1 MKIRC
6 EKCHGYGLFGGQTI
20 HSGNFTAI
28 VICIKCREEVCVFS
42 RQQKTYK
49 PARSNNKQE
58 RKQ

>member
-20 HSGNFTAI
+20 HSRNFTAI
-28 VICIKCREEVCVFS
+28 VICIKCREEMCVFS

-58 RKQ
+58 RKK